1 MCIYFKVAND
11 NGNSE
16 HDIIINDVLISQP
29 NVYSKVRRLPNLDE
43 VNKKYVIENIED
55 NLIVTC
61 EDPSGIYY
69 IGNYAL
75 SSGQKIRNV
84 EVGIDN
90 NKIESD
96 VILINTLAQIAGQA
110 VKVYSL
116 KNKSFKEI
124 IKVKVDMTT
133 ALPISSYS
141 SKNAK
146 LFSEKFTNKNH
157 LITVHIGNEIARIE
171 IEFEFVMVIPEGV
184 TSSFLF
190 TQVDDILKKY
200 NFKKQFFKD
209 AKVLHVAIGEGTVE
223 YPITKGIEFNPNFIK
238 GSNNGVGHAIDMALD
253 EFKETKGLIK
263 FSRQDYSEVLKN
275 KKHKYNELAE
285 DIIEQYIEEQAEE
298 IFHNATKE
306 IQKANNDI
314 DVVCVYGGGSI
325 LMRSALEDKFK
336 KFCDRADIKLLYFDK
351 EDCITLEALGLN
363 VLVNS
368 KLFNTLKQN
377 SMVKN

>member
-1 MCIYFKVAND
+1 MCIYFKVGND

-43 VNKKYVIENIED
+43 VNKQYVIENIEN

-69 IGNYAL
+69 VGNYAL

-110 VKVYSL
+110 VKEYYL
-116 KNKSFKEI
+116 KNKSFEEI
-124 IKVKVDMTT
+124 IKVKVDMAT

-141 SKNAK
+141 NKNAK
-146 LFSEKFTNKNH
+146 LFSEKFTNKKH
-157 LITVHIGNEIARIE
+157 FITVHIGNEIARVE
-171 IEFEFVMVIPEGV
+171 IDFEFVMVIPEGV

-190 TQVDDILKKY
+190 TQTDD
-200 NFKKQFFKD
+200 
-209 AKVLHVAIGEGTVE
+209 
-223 YPITKGIEFNPNFIK
+223 
-238 GSNNGVGHAIDMALD
+238 
-253 EFKETKGLIK
+253 
-263 FSRQDYSEVLKN
+263 VLKN

-325 LMRSALEDKFK
+325 LMRSALEEKFK
-336 KFCDRADIKLLYFDK
+336 KFCDRADIRLLYFDN
-351 EDCITLEALGLN
+351 EDCVTLESLGLN

-368 KLFNTLKQN
+368 KLFKTLKQN
-377 SMVKN
+377 SAV